1 VQLQGTFEVNAS
13 QAETFRFLLDPQR
26 LARYMP
32 DVEGVEVED
41 DRNFT
46 LRAKVGVSH
55 IKGTMT
61 MKLSVL
67 EKQEPVTAT
76 LAGKGSGMASVVD
89 MKTRFNLEEAGA
101 GRTRVHWHGEA
112 KIGGKLAALGGGLMD
127 RLAKQNLQK
136 FIAGIQ
142 AGMDSAVV

>member
-1 VQLQGTFEVNAS
+1 MQLQGTFEVNAS
-13 QAETFRFLLDPQR
+13 QPQTFRFLLDPQR
-26 LARYMP
+26 LARHMP
-32 DVEGVEVED
+32 DVEGVQVED

-46 LRAKVGVSH
+46 LTAKVGVSH

-61 MKLSVL
+61 MKMTVL
-67 EKQEPVTAT
+67 ETQEPVSAT

-89 MKTRFNLEEAGA
+89 MTTRFNLEDAGA
-101 GRTRVHWHGEA
+101 GRTRVHWQGEA

-127 RLAKQNLQK
+127 RLAKQNLQR

-142 AGMDSAVV
+142 AGMNSAVV